1 MCKRIL
7 LAEDE
12 TAVREAIGMLL
23 MIDGHV
29 VTEASNGREALERF
43 EKEPFDLVITDLKM
57 PEMPGNELAM
67 AIRRLTPAQPILM
80 ITAHDFPAKGPE
92 NPVDAV
98 LNKPFTLE
106 ALRRAIAS
114 VP

>member
-1 MCKRIL
+1 MCKHIL

-12 TAVREAIGMLL
+12 AAVREAIGMLL

-29 VTEASNGREALERF
+29 VKEASNGSEALEQF
-43 EKEPFDLVITDLKM
+43 KKEPFDLVITDLKM
-57 PEMPGNELAM
+57 PLMWGNELAK
-67 AIRRLTPAQPILM
+67 AIRILTPSQPIIM
-80 ITAHDFPAKGPE
+80 VTAHDFPPKGPE

-106 ALRRAIAS
+106 ALREAIAS
-114 VP
+114 LP

>member
-1 MCKRIL
+1 MSKHIL
-7 LAEDE
+7 LADDED
-12 TAVREAIGMLL
+12 AVREAIGMLL

-29 VTEASNGREALERF
+29 VTEACNGKEALERF

-57 PEMPGNELAM
+57 PEMPGNELAI
-67 AIRRLTPAQPILM
+67 AIRRRTPAQPIIM
-80 ITAHDFPAKGPE
+80 ITAHDFPPRGPE

-106 ALRRAIAS
+106 ALRQAIAS
-114 VP
+114 VH